1 MRHFDLPVLRSFLYI
16 ANGKSFAETA
26 SLMGRTASAI
36 SLQIKKLE
44 SDLGAKVFRRSA
56 HKVMLTP
63 DGERLVFHATQI
75 LLLNDE
81 AMRALLIARNTKI
94 DDDLLTV
101 ANANGWG

>member
-1 MRHFDLPVLRSFLYI
+1 MRYFDLAVLRSFLYI

-81 AMRALLIARNTKI
+81 AIRAFLMGRNTKI
-94 DDDLLTV
+94 DDERIVLADTHV
-101 ANANGWG
+101 WR

>member
-56 HKVMLTP
+56 HKVILTP
-63 DGERLVFHATQI
+63 EGALLVFHATQI
-75 LLLNDE
+75 LQLNDE
-81 AMRALLIARNTKI
+81 AIRAFLLARNTKI
-94 DDDLLTV
+94 DEDLLAV
-101 ANANGWG
+101 ADMTGWG